1 MPARVT
7 CAPGSSVKKP
17 LRIPS
22 HTDYCKGAARGVTKP
37 VNLSSERGVRQ
48 RHRGAGFPHF
58 FKGPRG
64 KRGRFPGPTRWPKA
78 LVNKG
83 IH

>member
-1 MPARVT
+1 MCSGEFCQKA
-7 CAPGSSVKKP
+7 APHSLTHRLLQRCRERCYEAGKLK
-17 LRIPS
+17 LR
-22 HTDYCKGAARGVTKP
+22 
-37 VNLSSERGVRQ
+37 EGVRQ
-48 RHRGAGFPHF
+48 GHRGAGFPHF